1 MKQIHQITFISF
13 LSLLTVFPFAVTAQK
28 KVPGKSLVLTAGRA
42 THFTG
47 DVRGLGVQTEY
58 TVSAKKNWF
67 WTAGIGYTIH
77 NDKGLPVIFD
87 YNGRT
92 YDETKNETNAGIQV
106 TGHWGYKLL
115 NQPADLLGVKIGGLL
130 RYQSLS
136 AATSVS
142 ILYPALTNLP
152 YPVYVFDNSDPQVTF
167 AAGVSGQLFYT
178 HALSSKLGLG
188 ILAGYQFDSNGDNIS
203 QISLSITR
211 FLK

>member
-1 MKQIHQITFISF
+1 MKQIHQIRLISIISF
-13 LSLLTVFPFAVTAQK
+13 LTVFPFAVNAQR
-28 KVPGKSLVLTAGRA
+28 KVPGKSLSFTAGRA

-58 TVSAKKNWF
+58 TVSVKKNWF

-77 NDKGLPVIFD
+77 NDKGIPVLFD

-92 YDETKNETNAGIQV
+92 YDETKNETNAGIQI

-115 NQPADLLGVKIGGLL
+115 NKSADQLGVKIGGLL
-130 RYQSLS
+130 RYQSFS
-136 AATSVS
+136 AATSVT
-142 ILYPALTNLP
+142 ILYPAFTNLD

-167 AAGVSGQLFYT
+167 AAGVTGQLFYT
-178 HALSSKLGLG
+178 HALSPKLGFG
-188 ILAGYQFDSNGDNIS
+188 VLAGFQFDSNGDNIS
-203 QISLSITR
+203 QLSLSITR

>member
-1 MKQIHQITFISF
+1 MKRIHPLSVISIF
-13 LSLLTVFPFAVTAQK
+13 LFLTVLSFTVNAQK
-28 KVPGKSLVLTAGRA
+28 MLPGKSLVLTAGRA

-47 DVRGLGVQTEY
+47 DIRGLGVQTEY
-58 TVSAKKNWF
+58 TVSVKKNWF

-115 NQPADLLGVKIGGLL
+115 NHPADLLGVKIGGLL